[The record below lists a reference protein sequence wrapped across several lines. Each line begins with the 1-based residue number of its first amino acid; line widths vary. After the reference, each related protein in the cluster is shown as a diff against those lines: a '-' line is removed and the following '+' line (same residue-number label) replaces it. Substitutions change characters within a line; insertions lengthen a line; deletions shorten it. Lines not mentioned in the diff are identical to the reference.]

1 MNFYLQLR
9 LKVFL
14 ESQFKIIVSVYLQ
27 NNAEWNE
34 PKSLNSFAEE
44 PKQDFWRDKIHSRV
58 IIIVSF

>member
-34 PKSLNSFAEE
+34 PKKF
-44 PKQDFWRDKIHSRV
+44 K
-58 IIIVSF
+58 